1 MSARLTEKLGIGFI
15 WKRQALSVILRELIE
30 KIIVYSDVPM
40 TYREEKATQAAARL
54 LKARGG
60 KMSYMKLL
68 KLLYFADRTAL
79 VKLGRPITFDRYY
92 SMENGPVLSQTCD
105 LIRDRAPAKSG
116 RYWRKFIE
124 RSGFDVRLT
133 KRASNDQLSEAEEQ
147 ILDRIFKKY
156 GHLNRWEIVEL
167 THKLPE
173 YVDPGT
179 SAIPLSYAEI
189 LKAAGVDKADAKAII
204 ADLAAEESFQGAH
217 S

>member
-1 MSARLTEKLGIGFI
+1 M
-15 WKRQALSVILRELIE
+15 
-30 KIIVYSDVPM
+30 PM

-60 KMSYMKLL
+60 KMSYLKLL
-68 KLLYFADRTAL
+68 KLLYFADRIAL
-79 VKLGRPITFDRYY
+79 VKLGRPITFDKYY

-105 LIRDRAPAKSG
+105 LIKDMASPTLG
-116 RYWRKFIE
+116 RYWKKFIE

-133 KRASNDQLSEAEEQ
+133 KQAPNDQLSEAEEA
-147 ILDRIFKKY
+147 ILDKVFKKY
-156 GHLNRWEIVEL
+156 GHMNRWDIVEA

-179 SAIPLSYAEI
+179 SAIPLSYADI

-204 ADLAAEESFQGAH
+204 ADLAAEESFQGAA